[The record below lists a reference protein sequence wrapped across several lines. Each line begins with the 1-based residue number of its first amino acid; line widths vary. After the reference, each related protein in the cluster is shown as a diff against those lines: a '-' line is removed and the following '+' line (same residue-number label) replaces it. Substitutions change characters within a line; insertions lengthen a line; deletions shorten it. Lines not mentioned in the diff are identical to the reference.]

1 MNQFYLP
8 IPIGIENIKNIDGI
22 TYTLTEIVHIKKK
35 INEIINNSQQK
46 VTERI
51 DLNNIIDYT
60 ILYEYYQYSDLIQP
74 CNLIKFF
81 SYILN
86 LYSTT
91 RYQSSIKYL
100 SKEEFN
106 SLNCIK
112 FGNCDVLFDNTTIE
126 KQNKCPIC
134 IKKFMKN
141 SKVIVLNCKHIYHY
155 KCLSQWL
162 LNSSNKCPLCKQFA
176 C

>member
-1 MNQFYLP
+1 MNKFYLP
-8 IPIGIENIKNIDGI
+8 IPIGIEKIKNIDGI
-22 TYTLTEIVHIKKK
+22 TYTITEIIHIKKK

-74 CNLIKFF
+74 SNLIQFF

-91 RYQSSIKYL
+91 QYQSKIKSL
-100 SKEEFN
+100 SKEEYDK
-106 SLNCIK
+106 LTRIK
-112 FGNCDVLFDNTTIE
+112 YGDCDVLFDNTTIE
-126 KQNKCPIC
+126 KQKKCPIC
-134 IKKFMKN
+134 IKKFIKK
-141 SKVIVLNCKHIYHY
+141 SKVIVLNCKHIYHD

-162 LNSSNKCPLCKQFA
+162 LNSSNKCPLCKQAA